1 MAYAKMN
8 KNKEAEE
15 AYKNA
20 LRLDPDN
27 ADYQNN
33 LSVTQQRIQEGIAFL
48 QLFILTFAFCAH
60 CCLWKVWIVVGKNSK
75 NLQKSMN

>member
-20 LRLDPDN
+20 LRLDPEN

-33 LSVTQQRIQEGIAFL
+33 LSVTQQRIQEGKIHLYNILKKKKATIL
-48 QLFILTFAFCAH
+48 Q
-60 CCLWKVWIVVGKNSK
+60 NSK
-75 NLQKSMN
+75 ITSRTMV